1 MKQISV
7 LTLVAIMAIILCTT
21 VYAQLNDAQE
31 ILTKVDEV
39 SCAPEDQYMK
49 STMVLVDKS
58 GNQKEREMVIY
69 QKGGDKRL
77 VRFLSPADQKGISFL
92 SLPNDLMYLYLPAF
106 RKVRMIASHV
116 KNQNFAGTDFS
127 YDDMSSFSFAKDYD
141 SQLIESPKTFY
152 SLKLAPKPE
161 LEKDYSQLKMWVNK
175 DSFVPSKIEYYDKNG
190 NLWKTLTFDKIE
202 KLGKYQIAKQ
212 LEMKDLK
219 KSHSTKMIV
228 DEIKLDSGISDD
240 IFTKRNLKRIR

>member
-7 LTLVAIMAIILCTT
+7 LTLVAIMAINLCTT
-21 VYAQLNDAQE
+21 GYAQLNDAQK

-49 STMVLVDKS
+49 STMILMDKS
-58 GNQKEREMVIY
+58 GNQNER
-69 QKGGDKRL
+69 K
-77 VRFLSPADQKGISFL
+77 
-92 SLPNDLMYLYLPAF
+92 DLMYLYLPAF

-141 SQLIESPKTFY
+141 SQLIESSDTFY
-152 SLKLAPKPE
+152 SLKLTPKPE
-161 LEKDYSQLKMWVNK
+161 LEKDYSQLKMWINK

-202 KLGKYQIAKQ
+202 KTGKYQIAKQ
-212 LEMKDLK
+212 MEMKDLK

-228 DEIKLDSGISDD
+228 NEIKLDSGLSDD
-240 IFTKRNLKRIR
+240 IFTKRNLKRTR

>member
-7 LTLVAIMAIILCTT
+7 LMLAAMIVINLCTIT
-21 VYAQLNDAQE
+21 YAQLNDAQE

-49 STMVLVDKS
+49 STMILMDKS
-58 GNQKEREMVIY
+58 GNQNEREMVIY

-77 VRFLSPADQKGISFL
+77 VRFLSPPDQKGISFL

-106 RKVRMIASHV
+106 RKVRLIASHV

-141 SQLIESPKTFY
+141 SQLIESSDTFY
-152 SLKLAPKPE
+152 SLKLTPKPE
-161 LEKDYSQLKMWVNK
+161 LEKDYSKLKMWVNK
-175 DSFVPSKIEYYDKNG
+175 DSYVPSKIEYYDKNG
-190 NLWKTLTFDKIE
+190 NLWKTLTFDNIE
-202 KLGKYQIAKQ
+202 KVGNYRIAKEM
-212 LEMKDLK
+212 EMKDLK
-219 KSHSTKMIV
+219 KSHNTKMLI
-228 DEIKLDSGISDD
+228 DEIELDSGLSDD